1 MSSSRNGSR
10 SSLSRSG
17 SILSSFDPMRRRS
30 SIKMGFVTADQH
42 HKAMSF
48 MEEKLQKKEEL
59 NRQLEEQLAMWM
71 EKCEKAV
78 LE

>member
-1 MSSSRNGSR
+1 M
-10 SSLSRSG
+10 
-17 SILSSFDPMRRRS
+17 
-30 SIKMGFVTADQH
+30 T
-42 HKAMSF
+42 F